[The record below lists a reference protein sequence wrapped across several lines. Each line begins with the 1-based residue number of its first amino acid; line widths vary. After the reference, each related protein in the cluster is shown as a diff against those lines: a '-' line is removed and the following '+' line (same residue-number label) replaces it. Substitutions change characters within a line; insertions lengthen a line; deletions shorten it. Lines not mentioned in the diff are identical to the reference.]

1 MNQARIAEI
10 AVECAGVIGDKAHK
24 RSGDDTLYLE
34 STAAGLIAS
43 AIRAAVDEVPP
54 TQWVSVNERVPDSR
68 YDLLVLLDSGFW
80 EMGRYDL
87 EARRFESAEGS
98 PLFGLVTHWAEV
110 MLPPGV
116 RGR

>member
-10 AVECAGVIGDKAHK
+10 AAECAGVIGDKAHK

-80 EMGRYDL
+80 EMGRFNVAND
-87 EARRFESAEGS
+87 EFEQSGGGKLHAA
-98 PLFGLVTHWAEV
+98 VTHWLDID
-110 MLPPGV
+110 LPLGV
-116 RGR
+116 RRP